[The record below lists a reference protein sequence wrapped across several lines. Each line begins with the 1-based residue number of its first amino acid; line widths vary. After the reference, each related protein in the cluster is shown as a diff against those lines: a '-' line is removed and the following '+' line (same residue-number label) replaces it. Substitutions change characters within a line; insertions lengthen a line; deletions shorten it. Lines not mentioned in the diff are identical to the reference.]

1 MMMEATPGQQV
12 RPLTPTSAAV
22 NMLIKA
28 HPVSQPTR
36 ITPQHPMTFW
46 DTAACPSTTDP
57 IFAIAASEGL
67 HTIHGGENNW
77 LMKKHEIDIGPK
89 KLRSKG
95 HWWPQKNTV
104 CSVEW
109 LNQDVIMSGR
119 KNGAILFNDLR
130 TGSSTTHFRH
140 SDSVMQLK
148 KVDDWRI
155 VASGPRYVC
164 IHLISLL
171 SFDESHLEY

>member
-1 MMMEATPGQQV
+1 
-12 RPLTPTSAAV
+12 
-22 NMLIKA
+22 
-28 HPVSQPTR
+28 
-36 ITPQHPMTFW
+36 MTFW
-46 DTAACPSTTDP
+46 GTAACPSTTDP

-89 KLRSKG
+89 KPRTKG

-130 TGSSTTHFRH
+130 TGSSTTHFQH

-155 VASGPRYVC
+155 VAAGPRYVC

>member
-1 MMMEATPGQQV
+1 MMEATTGQQV
-12 RPLTPTSAAV
+12 RQLTPTSPAD

-46 DTAACPSTTDP
+46 DTAACPTTTDP
-57 IFAIAASEGL
+57 LFAIAASEGL

-77 LMKKHEIDIGPK
+77 LMRKHEIDTGPK
-89 KLRSKG
+89 NPRSKG
-95 HWWPQKNTV
+95 HRWPQKNSV

-109 LNQDVIMSGR
+109 FNQDVIMSGR

-130 TGSSTTHFRH
+130 TGSSTTNFQH

-155 VASGPRYVC
+155 VAAGPRYVC

-171 SFDESHLEY
+171 SFDELHIEY